1 VTAPFLGDRRR
12 RLLATAA
19 AWLLLLASFSAAL
32 AVAPDLGGG
41 GGGTSIGTDEP
52 SGHLVVSELVTG
64 GASASD
70 EMIELFNPTADTL
83 PLEGLELIYV
93 SASGATIS
101 RKATWPLG
109 APSIPGGSHVLIA
122 NEAGVFASIADVM
135 YANGIAAAG
144 GSVAL
149 RILGATTAIDALG
162 WGTAANVWLE
172 GNPAP
177 APAAGHSLE
186 RLPGGADGSGQDT
199 NQNALDFVE
208 QPTPDP
214 QNSASP
220 PTPSP
225 TASPVPSGSPAATP
239 SPTVAPTA
247 SPSATP
253 GATPTALPSPTPTP
267 AAVISI
273 EAARALPDGSTA
285 TVEGVALTGSTFTD
299 GGGFIQDSTAGIA
312 VLVSDGTFDRGQ
324 RLQVTGE
331 LDDRYHQRTMR
342 AAGADVVPLGSGIDP
357 DPIDLST
364 GAVGEANEGRLAHLG
379 GTIMGA
385 PTPLSGA
392 LAFDVDDGSGAARV
406 VVADATGIATADW
419 QTGASVEVRAVIGQR
434 DSSGT
439 GTSGYRA
446 MPRDPAD
453 VIAVT
458 PPPTPSPS
466 PTPGGPSPSPSG
478 NPGDPLVTIAQAR
491 GAALNAHMRVRGVV
505 TLPSGLHEPG
515 SAAIQDASGAILLRL
530 SDEAGSLSRGVLVE
544 VDGARSTKA
553 GMASLRVSDPPR
565 SLGEQAEP
573 DALRRATGAIG
584 ESEEAL
590 LLVARGAIT
599 SSVLRSSAGNVYFD
613 LDDGSGPL
621 RVFVSPRAN
630 IPSASLAP
638 GVWLEI
644 VGVLTQETTGRQ
656 PERGYRLWPREAAD
670 LRILAGPVGES
681 PAPYANGDSGGTPY
695 LGPDAGSAL
704 VPGRIGPVPAS
715 GEPGGAPPAP
725 GPGGGGLG
733 LALPTTSPP
742 PSAWAVDPSAPGGSE
757 DPSPGPLAGLLVLL
771 GGAGMAGAG
780 FMVAPPGLAQRL
792 MALLRGESGTLAD
805 DAQQVETSTAP
816 FVAEP
821 ADPAARLRLLSPSS
835 VLSGE
840 ASTLSDGR
848 ILPPT

>member
-1 VTAPFLGDRRR
+1 VSAPFLGGRRR
-12 RLLATAA
+12 RLLAATA
-19 AWLLLLASFSAAL
+19 AWLVLLASFSSAL

-41 GGGTSIGTDEP
+41 GGGTFIGTNEP

-64 GASASD
+64 GTGASD
-70 EMIELFNPTADTL
+70 EIIELYNPGPDTL

-109 APSIPGGSHVLIA
+109 APGIPAGSHVLIA
-122 NEAGVFASIADVM
+122 NDAGVFASIADAT

-162 WGTAANVWLE
+162 WGTAASVWLE
-172 GNPAP
+172 GNPVP

-186 RLPGGADGSGQDT
+186 RLPAGADGSGQDT
-199 NQNALDFVE
+199 DQNALDFVE
-208 QPTPDP
+208 QVTPDP

-225 TASPVPSGSPAATP
+225 TASPAPSASPAGTP
-239 SPTVAPTA
+239 SPTLAPTT
-247 SPSATP
+247 SPSSTP
-253 GATPTALPSPTPTP
+253 GATPTAVPSPTP

-273 EAARALPDGSTA
+273 AAARALPDGSIA
-285 TVEGVALTGSTFTD
+285 TVEGVALTDSTFSD
-299 GGGFIQDSTAGIA
+299 GGGFIQDSSGGIA
-312 VLVSDGTFDRGQ
+312 VLVGDGTFDRGQ

-331 LDDRYHQRTMR
+331 LDDRYHQRTIR
-342 AAGADVVPLGSGIDP
+342 SAAADVVPVGSGVDP

-364 GAVGEANEGRLAHLG
+364 GAVGEANEGRLARLG

-406 VVADATGIATADW
+406 VVADTTGIATSEW
-419 QTGASVEVRAVIGQR
+419 QTGASVEFRVVIGQR

-466 PTPGGPSPSPSG
+466 PTPGGASPSPSED
-478 NPGDPLVTIAQAR
+478 PGDPLVTIAQAR

-505 TLPSGLHEPG
+505 TLPSGLHEAG
-515 SAAIQDASGAILLRL
+515 SAVIQDPSGGILLRL

-573 DALRRATGAIG
+573 DPLRRPTGAIG
-584 ESEEAL
+584 ETEEAV

-621 RVFVSPRAN
+621 RVFLSPRAN

-670 LRILAGPVGES
+670 LRVLAGPVGES
-681 PAPYANGDSGGTPY
+681 PAPDASGGGGAPY
-695 LGPDAGSAL
+695 LGPDAGIGL
-704 VPGRIGPVPAS
+704 VPGGIGPVPAS
-715 GEPGGAPPAP
+715 GEPGGAPLDP

-742 PSAWAVDPSAPGGSE
+742 PIARATDASAGGSG

-780 FMVAPPGLAQRL
+780 FLVAPPGLVQRL
-792 MALLRGESGTLAD
+792 MGLLRGESATPAD
-805 DAQQVETSTAP
+805 DAEEAETSTAP
-816 FVAEP
+816 FVAQP
-821 ADPAARLRLLSPSS
+821 ADEAARLRLLSRSS